1 MKKIYLAILLFL
13 FLQSCGYAPIY
24 SGNQKVNFYIESINF
39 DNSETELTNYINLN
53 LSNYANK
60 KDGIKYK
67 INASVQYSKTVVS
80 KNTAGDVEE
89 YELISNSFFTISSL
103 KKVKTINIKEIFK
116 MNNFNDEFEERR
128 YEQTIKKN
136 MARSIVSKLLLQ
148 LSRFDDN

>member
-1 MKKIYLAILLFL
+1 MKKIYLTILLFL

-24 SGNQKVNFYIESINF
+24 SGNQKVNFSIESINF

-60 KDGIKYK
+60 RDGIKFK
-67 INASVQYSKTVVS
+67 INARVQYSKTVVS

-89 YELISNSFFTISSL
+89 YELTSNSLFTISSL
-103 KKVKTINIKEIFK
+103 KEVKTINIKEIFK

-148 LSRFDDN
+148 LSRFDDS